1 MLAPFSLCQQR
12 RANLPQWL
20 FVPKNLVF
28 RRWAPPLSADV
39 DHFHPLSLSISLFV
53 PFSPSIWP
61 PKGKS
66 PMRRLF
72 IQQLLEEVV
81 FLEPRVWLQPVST
94 AKGGQR
100 LTEVKSSHKRAV
112 SYWPLRASEQGAG
125 LLWPTANSQAGQS
138 KSRSRNRA
146 TKEAAIWQRYTIR
159 PTGWQLR
166 KGLWPSP
173 SLLLMVCGLFFL
185 GSSMQ
190 CCWFWCHP

>member
-1 MLAPFSLCQQR
+1 MGPTSVSRCR
-12 RANLPQWL
+12 P
-20 FVPKNLVF
+20 
-28 RRWAPPLSADV
+28 
-39 DHFHPLSLSISLFV
+39 FHPLSLSISLFV
-53 PFSPSIWP
+53 SFSPSIWP

-66 PMRRLF
+66 PMRRFF

-81 FLEPRVWLQPVST
+81 FPEPRVWRQPVST

-125 LLWPTANSQAGQS
+125 LLWPTANSQARQS

-146 TKEAAIWQRYTIR
+146 TKEAAVWQRYTIR

-173 SLLLMVCGLFFL
+173 SLLLMVCGLFSWVVDAML
-185 GSSMQ
+185 LILVSPIEERAEESGNRETPMG
-190 CCWFWCHP
+190 W